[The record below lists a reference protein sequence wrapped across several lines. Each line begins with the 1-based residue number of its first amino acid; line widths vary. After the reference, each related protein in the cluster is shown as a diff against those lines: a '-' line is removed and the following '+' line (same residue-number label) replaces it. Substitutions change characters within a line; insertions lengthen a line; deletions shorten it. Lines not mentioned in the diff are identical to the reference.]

1 MLISS
6 SSAALVA
13 SLLLLVT
20 RDMLPNNYFPA
31 LSIELLC
38 IPVMTLLRLHDKI
51 AHAFFWFALAF
62 APSMAIRPCL
72 FLLLIFL
79 TWLGGSTL
87 TADRTMLLQLV
98 AVLTIML
105 VQYFVM
111 RPRLCSV
118 LNAKP

>member
-1 MLISS
+1 VLISS

-31 LSIELLC
+31 LSIELFC

-51 AHAFFWFALAF
+51 AHAFSWFALAF